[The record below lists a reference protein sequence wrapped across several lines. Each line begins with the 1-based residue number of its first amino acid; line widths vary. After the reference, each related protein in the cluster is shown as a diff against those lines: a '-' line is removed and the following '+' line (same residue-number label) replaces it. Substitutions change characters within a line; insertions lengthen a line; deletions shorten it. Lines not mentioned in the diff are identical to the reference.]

1 MPGWSN
7 ANPLP
12 FKKRHELVCESP
24 STLEPLVVPSPVSS
38 SSVLMDKFGS
48 WMATR
53 ATTVNAREGSL
64 CFCNVVLG
72 KDLPLNAG
80 DRQWLG
86 VQTPLERREEK
97 LINPAPI
104 IWALPFKL
112 SYFVI

>member
-7 ANPLP
+7 ANPLH
-12 FKKRHELVCESP
+12 FKKRHELVCELP
-24 STLEPLVVPSPVSS
+24 STLEPLVVSSPVSS

-48 WMATR
+48 WM
-53 ATTVNAREGSL
+53 AREGSL

>member
-1 MPGWSN
+1 MQTLYILKKGMNWSVSRHPHWNHWLSPPQFPVPLFLWINLAAGWHVKDLC
-7 ANPLP
+7 A
-12 FKKRHELVCESP
+12 
-24 STLEPLVVPSPVSS
+24 
-38 SSVLMDKFGS
+38 SVMF
-48 WMATR
+48 
-53 ATTVNAREGSL
+53 
-64 CFCNVVLG
+64 FLG